1 MGPSNFSR
9 SSIHVWRKNTS
20 MVYSWMEVRAWV
32 TNLFTTTMTTPTAG
46 AASTISCHYYLLPPE
61 RMADGFVSH
70 GFEGTCW
77 IEYWQCDELSS
88 FSHSL
93 FLSGGFCY

>member
-1 MGPSNFSR
+1 
-9 SSIHVWRKNTS
+9 

-32 TNLFTTTMTTPTAG
+32 TNVFTTTMTTPTAG

-61 RMADGFVSH
+61 IMADGFVSH

-77 IEYWQCDELSS
+77 IEYWQCDEL
-88 FSHSL
+88 FSLSQSL
-93 FLSGGFCY
+93 FLSGGLCY